1 MMAPINDFQIKQYG
15 RLILRNP
22 ENLTLHFTANK
33 NNSVLL
39 LIHK

>member
-22 ENLTLHFTANK
+22 ENLTSHSTENK
-33 NNSVLL
+33 NNSILL
-39 LIHK
+39 PIHK